1 MYLTEEQLLIYK
13 TQGFILLPEYI
24 SRAEVAIMKA
34 ELSTLSVENS
44 PKKILEKD
52 GKTVRSLHGSHTN
65 NDVFNSLTRHP
76 FIVEPAMQIVGTQ
89 VYIYQFKINL
99 KAAFSGD
106 LWKWHQ
112 DYIYWR
118 KEDGMPR
125 PQVVNAM
132 CLLDDMNEFN
142 GPLFIIPGSHKEEMI
157 DVLEHNPIGETT
169 TSHNSGES
177 PTWISSFS
185 VNLKYSLNQKTITSL
200 VSKYGITSVKAAAG
214 SVLFFDSNIVH
225 ASTNNISPF
234 GRSTVII
241 TYNSIE
247 NIPLPVINPRPDFL
261 VGQNYQ
267 AVTPLAS
274 DALSQKNSELHT
286 QDKLDRRN
294 LHPLPHQ

>member
-1 MYLTEEQLLIYK
+1 MYLTKEQLEVYQA
-13 TQGFILLPEYI
+13 QGFILLEKCF
-24 SRAEVAIMKA
+24 SSAQVEIMKA
-34 ELSTLSVENS
+34 ELSVLSAENS

-52 GKTVRSLHGSHTN
+52 GKTVRSLHGYHTN

-76 FIVEPAMQIVGTQ
+76 FMVEPAMQIVGSQ
-89 VYIYQFKINL
+89 VYVYQFKINI

-112 DYIYWR
+112 DYIYWC
-118 KEDGMPR
+118 KEDGMPK

-142 GPLFIIPGSHKEEMI
+142 GPLFLIPGSHKEEMI
-157 DVLEHNPIGETT
+157 DVMA
-169 TSHNSGES
+169 HNSIVGAVESTTANNSGDS

-185 VNLKYSLNQKTITSL
+185 ANLKYSLNQKLISDL
-200 VSKYGITSVKAAAG
+200 VSTYGITSIKAAAG

-247 NIPLPVINPRPDFL
+247 NIPVSVINPRPDFL
-261 VGQNYQ
+261 VSQNYQ

-274 DALSQKNSELHT
+274 DALSQFSRPIPVLY
-286 QDKLDRRN
+286 
-294 LHPLPHQ
+294 